1 MKKFKKL
8 IAGVVAAAISAVCM
22 IPYAS
27 SAAEITSDPNGDGSL
42 DIADYIY
49 IVQYLAGKFEPAD
62 ISRLDVDKNGVVS
75 QMDAYCVQL
84 KEAGLWEEEK

>member
-27 SAAEITSDPNGDGSL
+27 SAAVTSDPNGDGSL

-84 KEAGLWEEEK
+84 NEAGLWG